1 MFLESIQ
8 LTLRLKRAAALGEI
22 IVEPLRYLLMGKE
35 KKSSQNIKNLT
46 IQLPTIAFKSAL
58 KVPNNLCV

>member
-1 MFLESIQ
+1 MGVFYTAQ
-8 LTLRLKRAAALGEI
+8 MHLKRAAALGEI
-22 IVEPLRYLLMGKE
+22 IVEPLRYVLMGKG
-35 KKSSQNIKNLT
+35 KKHLT